1 MVRSHDYRGS
11 QVSRLNRHVR
21 ISALGI
27 LVVSALGGCAVSGG
41 GYDGDV
47 GVSVGYYEPF
57 GYDYGGWGSGYHVG
71 PAHGGERRPEQAAA
85 GHNYRPA
92 ASSRRTP
99 SIPTRPRNGR

>member
-1 MVRSHDYRGS
+1 
-11 QVSRLNRHVR
+11 VSRLNPRVR

-27 LVVSALGGCAVSGG
+27 LVVSALGGCAVNGA

-57 GYDYGGWGSGYHVG
+57 GYDYGGWGPGYNVG
-71 PAHGGERRPEQAAA
+71 PGHGGERRPEQAAG
-85 GHNYRPA
+85 GHNFRPA

-99 SIPTRPRNGR
+99 SIPTRSRNGR